1 MPYKTKKVGNKNC
14 VYKKDSGKKVGCT
27 GGSNEAKRK
36 YLAALA
42 INAESVKPESFD
54 STVLNVISLL
64 FDHDYLVINLIKA

>member
-14 VYKKDSGKKVGCT
+14 VYKKGSGKKVGCT
-27 GGSNEAKRK
+27 GGSAKAKRK

-54 STVLNVISLL
+54 FTILNIITLL
-64 FDHDYLVINLIKA
+64 